1 MTSTAPLSLSA
12 VIPTKNRADDLGKA
26 VASILAQTRPA
37 DELVVIDQSPG
48 PESSALVHAMVP
60 PGHATRLVYI
70 HDPSISGLVDAKR
83 VATTRAAGDVICFL
97 EDDIVLESDYLQ
109 QIEAGFLAQPDMR
122 GCSGAISNQPRSS
135 PVFVAIHSLFF
146 RGIFHDPRIRIF
158 SRTSEDSSALVQC
171 DVLSGGLSAWRREVF
186 ERVAFDT
193 RNGFFMSEDIEF
205 STRVVRTYGHCLY
218 VNPRAR
224 LLHAWSPVNRDVQNA
239 RQRRKLA
246 EAVTYYKT
254 RRGWPGARTGI
265 SMAMVWYLAEAL
277 FQAARFRSPGPMTGY
292 FRGVLDGIRRPLVK

>member
-1 MTSTAPLSLSA
+1 MNATGALTLSA
-12 VIPTKNRADDLGKA
+12 VIPTKNRAADLGKA
-26 VASILAQTRPA
+26 VASILAQDRPA
-37 DELVVIDQSPG
+37 DELMIIDQSPG
-48 PESSALVHAMVP
+48 TESFDLVQAMVP
-60 PGHATRLVYI
+60 AGHATRLAYI
-70 HDPSISGLVDAKR
+70 HDPSITGLVDAKR
-83 VATTRAAGDVICFL
+83 VATTRAAGDIICFL
-97 EDDIVLESDYLQ
+97 EDDIVLEPDYLR
-109 QIEAGFLAQPDMR
+109 QIEQGFLAQPEMR
-122 GCSGAISNQPRSS
+122 GCSGAITNQPRSS
-135 PVFVAIHSLFF
+135 PLFVWIHGIFF
-146 RGIFHDPRIRIF
+146 RGILHDPRIKIF
-158 SRTSEDSSALVQC
+158 SQTAKDSSALVQC

-205 STRVVRTYGHCLY
+205 STRVVRAYGHCLY

-239 RQRRKLA
+239 RQRRKLT

-254 RRGWPGARTGI
+254 RRGWPGARSGI

-277 FQAARFRSPGPMTGY
+277 FQAARFRSPGPITGY

>member
-1 MTSTAPLSLSA
+1 MTSTGRLTLSA
-12 VIPTKNRADDLGKA
+12 VIPTKNRAADLGKA
-26 VASILAQTRPA
+26 VGSILTQTRPA
-37 DELVVIDQSPG
+37 DELMVIDQSPG
-48 PESSALVHAMVP
+48 SESSELVHAMVP
-60 PGHATRLVYI
+60 PGHSTRLVYI
-70 HDPSISGLVDAKR
+70 HDPSIAGLVDAKR
-83 VATTRAAGDVICFL
+83 VATTRAAADVICFL
-97 EDDIVLESDYLQ
+97 EDDIVLEPDYLQ
-109 QIEAGFLAQPDMR
+109 HIEDGFLSQPDMR

-135 PVFVAIHSLFF
+135 ALFVAIHGIFF

-158 SRTSEDSSALVQC
+158 SRTSKDSTALVRC

-186 ERVAFDT
+186 EQVAFDT

-224 LLHAWSPVNRDVQNA
+224 LAHHWSPVNRDVQNL
-239 RQRRKLA
+239 RQRRKLT

-254 RRGWPGARTGI
+254 RRGWPGARAGL

-277 FQAARFRSPGPMTGY
+277 FQAARFRSPGPLSGY
-292 FRGVLDGIRRPLVK
+292 FRGVLDGIRRPLAR